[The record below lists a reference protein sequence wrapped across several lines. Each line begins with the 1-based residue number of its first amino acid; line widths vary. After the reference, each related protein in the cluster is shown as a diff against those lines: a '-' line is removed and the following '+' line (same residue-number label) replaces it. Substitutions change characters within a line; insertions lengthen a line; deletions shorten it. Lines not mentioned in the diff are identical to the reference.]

1 MEGRYTLISHAPPQT
16 RDRESRESIKQFNST
31 TMKDVCVWEEKGGG
45 EER

>member
-16 RDRESRESIKQFNST
+16 RDERGVERVKQFNST
-31 TMKDVCVWEEKGGG
+31 SMKDVCVWEEKGGG